1 MVSWC
6 LSNNSAEARE
16 TDTGDGAAEHRDTTS
31 KNRGINTPAC
41 LWYGGGGCDSSQ
53 STLAYLQPVINRT
66 RCVSRRSN
74 QNATIHTFADLFG
87 IIRVYFTDIEQCC
100 EQGEQQLRPINVG
113 EGRDHKWE
121 GWHDQWNARP
131 LGKKVTICASVQP
144 VRFSVECV

>member
-6 LSNNSAEARE
+6 LSNNSAEAQE
-16 TDTGDGAAEHRDTTS
+16 TDTEDGAAEHRDTTS
-31 KNRGINTPAC
+31 KNRGINTNTPAC
-41 LWYGGGGCDSSQ
+41 LWYSSGGCESSQ
-53 STLAYLQPVINRT
+53 SALAYLQPVINRT
-66 RCVSRRSN
+66 RRVSQCSN

-121 GWHDQWNARP
+121 GWHDQWNASP
-131 LGKKVTICASVQP
+131 LGKRSPSVLRYSLCASV
-144 VRFSVECV
+144 